1 MTDKQI
7 IDDCIHLD
15 EWKHCDI
22 CEKLIKTKDG
32 ANGKKR
38 EHLLTEE
45 DLRCDFYPNCYYKQL
60 KAKEQ
65 ECERLKKWLPIVT
78 RLENEFENFE
88 KAKAIDYKSYIEQ
101 IFIELDKLKAENDNI
116 KETFDGLF
124 KVQYKLADNNKKL
137 RQCLTEIKEIAE
149 TCCINQA
156 TLDCEN
162 YDDCTQCGRTSD
174 GEGIQQ
180 ILQKIS
186 ECEGNDGN

>member
-60 KAKEQ
+60 QAKEQ
-65 ECERLKKWLPIVT
+65 ECEEL
-78 RLENEFENFE
+78 NEELYYWVNGE
-88 KAKAIDYKSYIEQ
+88 YCDNECNVVK
-101 IFIELDKLKAENDNI
+101 ELDQLKAEND
-116 KETFDGLF
+116 LF
-124 KVQYKLADNNKKL
+124 RTCHDNEQAKRRKLE
-137 RQCLTEIKEIAE
+137 QTLTEIKEICNNNDE
-149 TCCINQA
+149 LKGDFN
-156 TLDCEN
+156 LVDCDKYKLGKHN
-162 YDDCTQCGRTSD
+162 LANR
-174 GEGIQQ
+174 